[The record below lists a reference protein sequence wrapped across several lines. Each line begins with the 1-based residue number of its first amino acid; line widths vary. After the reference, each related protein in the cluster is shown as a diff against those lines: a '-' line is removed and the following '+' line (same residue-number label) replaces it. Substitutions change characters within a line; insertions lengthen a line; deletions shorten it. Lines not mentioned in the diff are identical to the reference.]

1 MIGKMIHGLETIREH
16 FFAQGLQENV
26 EKVLWKESSG
36 ARGKNTGKMRI
47 GSSISTVVQQ

>member
-16 FFAQGLQENV
+16 FLFKDCKKMLKKYYGRKQR
-26 EKVLWKESSG
+26 SS
-36 ARGKNTGKMRI
+36 GKNTGKMRI